1 MYPHLRDVAAL
12 EQVRGLEELLGRDSV
27 PLGRGE
33 EGLDVLHQHEGRA
46 LQHSACSGG
55 KPINSRAWNEPHEV
69 VACDCTNSNTA
80 KVRCK
85 L

>member
-33 EGLDVLHQHEGRA
+33 EGLDVLHQHEGCA
-46 LQHSACSGG
+46 LQHSAVQCSTVQYSALQHSAGVVG
-55 KPINSRAWNEPHEV
+55 SR
-69 VACDCTNSNTA
+69 
-80 KVRCK
+80 
-85 L
+85 

>member
-46 LQHSACSGG
+46 LQYSAVQCPAAQCSAVEWEAD
-55 KPINSRAWNEPHEV
+55 KQQSLERTSR
-69 VACDCTNSNTA
+69 SS
-80 KVRCK
+80 R

>member
-12 EQVRGLEELLGRDSV
+12 EQVRGLEELLGGDSV

-46 LQHSACSGG
+46 LQHTGVD
-55 KPINSRAWNEPHEV
+55 KQ
-69 VACDCTNSNTA
+69 
-80 KVRCK
+80 
-85 L
+85 

>member
-12 EQVRGLEELLGRDSV
+12 EQVRGLEELLGGDSV

-46 LQHSACSGG
+46 LQYSAVQCITVQYSALQHSAVECGEAD
-55 KPINSRAWNEPHEV
+55 KQ
-69 VACDCTNSNTA
+69 
-80 KVRCK
+80 
-85 L
+85 

>member
-12 EQVRGLEELLGRDSV
+12 EQVRGLEELLGGDSV

-46 LQHSACSGG
+46 LQHSTVQYSTVQCPAAQCSAVVG
-55 KPINSRAWNEPHEV
+55 SR
-69 VACDCTNSNTA
+69 
-80 KVRCK
+80 
-85 L
+85 